1 MRVRNGWV
9 VWGAALATYVLAV
22 FHRTSLGVAGLL
34 AVERFDI
41 SAAQLSAF
49 TVVQLLVYAAMQVPV
64 GMLLDRFGPRRMLL
78 SGVATMT
85 VAQLAF
91 AVVPTYPLAVAARV
105 LVGAGDAMV
114 FISVLRLVATWFPPA
129 RIPLVTQITG
139 VTGQVGSVFAALP
152 MTVAL
157 IELGWTGAYA
167 TAAGVGVALGIV
179 LLVVVRDTPR
189 ARVAPGPAMVP
200 AQVLASLR
208 AAWAEPGTRLGLWT
222 HFTTQFSVTTLGLL
236 WGYPFLVQGEGLS
249 PGAAGTLLTLLTV
262 STMLA
267 GPVIA
272 SLVSR
277 RPFSRSTLVLWV
289 VAAIVAAWTIV
300 LAWPGRVPVPVLVL
314 LVLVV
319 GVGGPTSM
327 VGFDFART
335 FNPPERLGSA
345 TGIVNV
351 GGWVASLVVMLLIG
365 LVLDWRTPGGST
377 GYSTQ
382 AFRLAMSTQYLVWG
396 LGGWQVWRY
405 RRRARRLLAAR
416 DPRAY
421 EALRHHGR
429 VGSQVVADRPT

>member
-1 MRVRNGWV
+1 MRNGWA
-9 VWGAALATYVLAV
+9 VWGAALAIYVLAV
-22 FHRTSLGVAGLL
+22 FHRTSLGVAGLV
-34 AVERFDI
+34 AVQRFDI

-78 SGVATMT
+78 IGVATMT

-91 AVVPTYPLAVAARV
+91 AVVPSYPWAVAARV

-129 RIPLVTQITG
+129 RIPLVTQVTG
-139 VTGQVGSVFAALP
+139 VTGQLGSVFAALP

-157 IELGWTGAYA
+157 RELGWTGAYVS
-167 TAAGVGVALGIV
+167 AAAVGVALGIV

-200 AQVLASLR
+200 AQVLAGLR

-222 HFTTQFSVTTLGLL
+222 HFTTQFSGTTLGLL

-249 PGAAGTLLTLLTV
+249 PTAAGTLLTLLIV

-267 GPVIA
+267 SPVIA
-272 SLVSR
+272 WVVSR

-289 VAAIVAAWTIV
+289 VAAIVAAWTVV
-300 LAWPGRVPVPVLVL
+300 LAWPGRVPMPLLVL

-351 GGWVASLVVMLLIG
+351 GGWVASLVLMLLIG
-365 LVLDWRTPGGST
+365 LVLDWRTPGAST
-377 GYSTQ
+377 DYSTQ
-382 AFRLAMSTQYLVWG
+382 AFRLAMATQYLGWG
-396 LGGWQVWRY
+396 LGGWQVWRH

-416 DPRAY
+416 DPQAY

-429 VGSQVVADRPT
+429 VGTPVVADRPA